1 MSRSKIKH
9 PPLVP
14 GSSVH
19 ASPLAAHHANVVSLW
34 PREFSAEVCLNLA
47 QVCAPG
53 KENSNTGEHGRCPD
67 VEGDARY
74 ERLGQFTGEERR
86 GGAAHEPDETVSGGG
101 HRTVDGR

>member
-74 ERLGQFTGEERR
+74 ERLAQFPGEKGRGAPPHDPDKTEG
-86 GGAAHEPDETVSGGG
+86 GGAP
-101 HRTVDGR
+101 RTVEGR